1 MRRTLVCVAA
11 LVMLAG
17 CSQSGYGTSHGIKD
31 AGHDGGDNLPAHIIN
46 MPDGFMN
53 LAFKCN
59 GGDGIYAHTRDA
71 APVIVPND
79 ANCPAEAHR

>member
-1 MRRTLVCVAA
+1 MRGGRIIMAAA
-11 LVMLAG
+11 LTGLLGG
-17 CSQSGYGTSHGIKD
+17 CAASSRGTKD
-31 AGHDGGDNLPAHIIN
+31 SPVEPAAQQDNLAPHIIN

-59 GGDGIYAHTRDA
+59 GTDGIYAHTRDA

-79 ANCPAEAHR
+79 PNCPPK